1 MGERDGGRLLGFL
14 LLLASLLFPLG
25 GAGHGTPP
33 GAPLPCLPLLGAEC
47 FPQTLQAGEGSSFRL
62 GRIIKSSLSHLGL
75 LGSSSFTPCLMTW
88 AREEV
93 GSGEGALAVV
103 GVGEGGGGL
112 IPTLKGVGGQV
123 QGEHHGGELFNEPLL
138 VA

>member
-1 MGERDGGRLLGFL
+1 
-14 LLLASLLFPLG
+14 
-25 GAGHGTPP
+25 
-33 GAPLPCLPLLGAEC
+33 
-47 FPQTLQAGEGSSFRL
+47 
-62 GRIIKSSLSHLGL
+62 
-75 LGSSSFTPCLMTW
+75 MTW